1 MLGKLLKYEYKATS
15 RYFIGLYIVLA
26 LLTIGNKVMITIE
39 ATTDIDLKV
48 VDILF
53 GMMQTDDLAAAPG
66 VLNGQ
71 AALQNQN
78 KIAWIATS

>member
-26 LLTIGNKVMITIE
+26 LLTIGNKVMITIK

-48 VDILF
+48 VIYY
-53 GMMQTDDLAAAPG
+53 LA
-66 VLNGQ
+66 
-71 AALQNQN
+71 
-78 KIAWIATS
+78 S